1 MWYADNHMRVAGLCD
16 YCLDD
21 FEDLPPVF
29 IRGYAF
35 LAAHRPGD
43 KYGGDCAYWLDWQ
56 EYGRWETNRGSQG
69 ERKWP
74 DGREWN
80 PEPWTDEPKEAYC
93 KDCNQMVELIPK
105 LSCFLCARCRVVVIN
120 R

>member
-1 MWYADNHMRVAGLCD
+1 VVPQAHALRRVFHDTIDSEVAMWYADNHMRVAGLCD

-80 PEPWTDEPKEAYC
+80 PEPWTDEPKEAIA
-93 KDCNQMVELIPK
+93 KTAI
-105 LSCFLCARCRVVVIN
+105 RW
-120 R
+120 